1 MSYIGRFAPSPTGPV
16 HFGTLVA
23 AVASYLRARSLQGR
37 WLLRIEDVDTLR
49 KVDDADTRII
59 QTLERLGFEWDGD
72 IVYQT
77 SRNQAY
83 EQALSALR
91 QADLVFPCRCTRKQL
106 MRETGVWSPVYPGT
120 CYASKAW
127 DEPDHS
133 VRLRVSDETI
143 AYEDVVYGAQQENV
157 ANSVGDFVIRRRDGL
172 FAYQLAVVVDDAWQG
187 VTEVV
192 RGTDLMES
200 TARQIYLQR
209 CLGLPTPA
217 YLHVPVAV
225 DAQGNKLSKSDGS
238 ARIDDSD
245 AIPMLNRALAFLGQ
259 SEIDADD
266 LGSFWRQAITQW
278 DTDRIPKRH
287 EIAVAP

>member
-1 MSYIGRFAPSPTGPV
+1 M
-16 HFGTLVA
+16 
-23 AVASYLRARSLQGR
+23 
-37 WLLRIEDVDTLR
+37 
-49 KVDDADTRII
+49 
-59 QTLERLGFEWDGD
+59 
-72 IVYQT
+72 
-77 SRNQAY
+77 
-83 EQALSALR
+83 
-91 QADLVFPCRCTRKQL
+91 
-106 MRETGVWSPVYPGT
+106 
-120 CYASKAW
+120 
-127 DEPDHS
+127 
-133 VRLRVSDETI
+133 
-143 AYEDVVYGAQQENV
+143 
-157 ANSVGDFVIRRRDGL
+157 GDFVIRRRDGL

-225 DAQGNKLSKSDGS
+225 DAQGNKLSKSQGS